1 MNNMRLF
8 SNKILFFVFFF
19 SLFPNLEKPCF
30 AQNLG
35 EIKADLSLLE
45 KRYDAEQV
53 QNIYKKIEKVALKQT
68 LPDFFE
74 LTESVLELAK
84 KNEDLE
90 GEAQG
95 FLTLAQL
102 LRYEEKIERA
112 EKKAFDAL
120 RIAEKNGLKLL
131 EADALHFIGTC
142 KEIKADYAWALEYE
156 GKAAKIYE
164 AFGKR
169 KSMALCYRNMASTYK
184 VQKDY
189 DLAIRF
195 YDQCLRIAEELDD
208 KDLMLGIFNGLGTV
222 HERKKDFPKALSF
235 FKKALD
241 QKDYVSEERH
251 LIVILNNMGD
261 VYLEFDKYDSA
272 LYYYNKSLELAY
284 TLKQYRRQGAN
295 LLDKA
300 RLYKRIGE
308 YEKALE
314 LAEQSLQ
321 IKEAVRAKDIHEE
334 IYFLFYEVYFAKKDY
349 EKSLSYYKAYTDL
362 KDSILNERSLE
373 HINELKTQYETAEKE
388 EKIEEL
394 ESEAKQQKI
403 YTSISALVAVLSVL
417 LIFLLYKQF
426 ALYKKLST
434 ERQLF
439 YEMEKEKRV
448 VEQRHAQIVT
458 EQLETEK
465 KLEKEKNVRLEIEL
479 DLKKKELVWA
489 NKELELRDRELVS
502 LAMQMAKKNELLNS
516 LEQKLNALDNQKDLT
531 PSETIR
537 NVKKEI
543 KHYIQKEDDWDNF
556 LLHFEKVHEN
566 FFTELKAL
574 YTDLTPK
581 DLKMCAYLRLNLS
594 TKEIA
599 DLLNQSSRGVETSR
613 YRLRKKL
620 DLDNDTNL
628 TDFLSRF

>member
-1 MNNMRLF
+1 MPLF
-8 SNKILFFVFFF
+8 SNKILFFLCFF
-19 SLFPNLEKPCF
+19 SLFLGVGKSCF
-30 AQNLG
+30 AQTLE
-35 EIKADLSLLE
+35 EIRADLRILE
-45 KRYDAEQV
+45 NQYSTERAQKLYE
-53 QNIYKKIEKVALKQT
+53 KIEKTALKKTSQV
-68 LPDFFE
+68 FFE
-74 LTESVLELAK
+74 ITENILLLAR
-84 KNEDLE
+84 KNEDLA
-90 GEAQG
+90 GQTQG
-95 FLTLAQL
+95 LLTLAQL
-102 LRYEEKIERA
+102 FRYEEKIERA
-112 EKKAFDAL
+112 EKRAFEAL
-120 RIAEKNGLKLL
+120 QIAEKNGLKLL
-131 EADALHFIGTC
+131 EADALHFIGGC
-142 KEIKADYAWALEYE
+142 KEVKADYDWSLEYEIKA
-156 GKAAKIYE
+156 AAAYE
-164 AFGKR
+164 ALGNQKG
-169 KSMALCYRNMASTYK
+169 MALCYRNMASTYK

-189 DLAIRF
+189 DLSIRF
-195 YDQCLRIAEELDD
+195 YDKCLLIAQELKDEEL
-208 KDLMLGIFNGLGTV
+208 MGGILNGLGTV
-222 HERKKDFPKALSF
+222 YERKKDFPKALSF
-235 FKKALD
+235 FKKSLL
-241 QKDYVSEERH
+241 QKQSNPDERR
-251 LIVILNNMGD
+251 LITTLNNMGD
-261 VYLEFDKYDSA
+261 VYLEYEKYDSA

-284 TLKQYRRQGAN
+284 KLKQYRRQGAN

-308 YEKALE
+308 YEKAIE
-314 LAEQSLQ
+314 LAGQSLKIQ
-321 IKEAVRAKDIHEE
+321 EKSRAKDIIEDT
-334 IYFLFYEVYFAKKDY
+334 YLLFYEVYLAKKDY
-349 EKSLSYYKAYTDL
+349 EKSLFYYKAYTDL

-373 HINELKTQYETAEKE
+373 RINELKTQYETAEKE

-394 ESEAKQQKI
+394 ESEALQQKV
-403 YTSISALVAVLSVL
+403 YTGVSALVAALSLL

-439 YEMEKEKRV
+439 YEMEKEKRM

-465 KLEKEKNVRLEIEL
+465 KWEQEKNVRLEIEL
-479 DLKKKELVWA
+479 DLKNKELVWA

-502 LAMQMAKKNELLNS
+502 MAMQMAKKNELLNG
-516 LEQKLNALDNQKDLT
+516 LEQKLNTFENQKDLST
-531 PSETIR
+531 TETIR

-543 KHYIQKEDDWDNF
+543 KKHIQKEDDWDNF
-556 LLHFEKVHEN
+556 LFHFEKVHSN
-566 FFTELKAL
+566 FFIELQNR